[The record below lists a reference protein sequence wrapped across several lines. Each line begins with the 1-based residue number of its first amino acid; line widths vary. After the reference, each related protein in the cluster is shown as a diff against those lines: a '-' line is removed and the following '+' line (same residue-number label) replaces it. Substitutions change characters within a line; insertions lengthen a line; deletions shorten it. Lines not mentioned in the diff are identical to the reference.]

1 MLIFWGFFSIQS
13 VYKHSAVDRCKILEW
28 GGFIAIPI
36 IYSDN
41 VEEAGLEF
49 CNLNSIRVAD
59 QFILVGLVKQQLSRF
74 KCESSFGSIKY
85 CSVTETVDVGLVC

>member
-1 MLIFWGFFSIQS
+1 MSSQIIKGVDLLGFFSIQS

-59 QFILVGLVKQQLSRF
+59 QFILVGLVKQQLSLLNVNQA
-74 KCESSFGSIKY
+74 SGQ
-85 CSVTETVDVGLVC
+85 